1 MKKESITIPFE
12 SEQLSALE
20 FSLKKKNTSVQA
32 QLEELLKC
40 LYESEV
46 PEPVREYLDSRAA
59 PAARPRRPARPA
71 KPQPRE
77 EPPSAV
83 TSPDVPE
90 RVGG

>member
-1 MKKESITIPFE
+1 MKKENIMIPFE

-46 PEPVREYLDSRAA
+46 PEPVREYLASRTA
-59 PAARPRRPARPA
+59 PAARPRRPARPT

-77 EPPSAV
+77 EPPSALTQPV
-83 TSPDVPE
+83 GE
-90 RVGG
+90 RAGG

>member
-1 MKKESITIPFE
+1 MKKENVTISFE
-12 SEQLSALE
+12 SEQLAAFE

-32 QLEELLKC
+32 QLDELLKC

-77 EPPSAV
+77 EIPSAL
-83 TSPDVPE
+83 TQPTGE
-90 RVGG
+90 RNGE

>member
-12 SEQLSALE
+12 SEQLAALE

-32 QLEELLKC
+32 QMEKTLQE
-40 LYESEV
+40 LYEAEV
-46 PEPVREYLDSRAA
+46 PEPLREYLASRTA

-77 EPPSAV
+77 ESPSALAQP
-83 TSPDVPE
+83 TGE
-90 RVGG
+90 RNGE